1 MASTAITRRRLI
13 ALLGAGLAAGAAGR
27 SAATGGASPL
37 SLPQRPQRLERVL
50 SHVVGGHSAL
60 SVRRGWEVWFAP
72 QGRGIAVSGRQLFA
86 EVNAPPQLAAL
97 ARIEQ
102 QRTETGLFPLMLDA
116 DGAILPVADAQG
128 VSEAVTA
135 ALGAAEELIARGPG
149 PADQRALQRAYLAR
163 LDAVGADLFEQ
174 LPRDLFFPTGV
185 PSVVR
190 ETLTLPDGLIGSF
203 TVEYRAA
210 PQPDAPWLSRAE
222 RVITTRIGAQERR
235 REELWRMGDLL
246 PPGAEA
252 PLRYYFTL
260 RRNRAFA

>member
-27 SAATGGASPL
+27 SAAAGGAVPL

-50 SHVVGGHSAL
+50 SHVVGGQTAL

-128 VSEAVTA
+128 VSAAVTA

-149 PADQRALQRAYLAR
+149 RPISGSSSAPISPGSMPSGPICSNSCRAICSFPPGPRVWCAR
-163 LDAVGADLFEQ
+163 RS
-174 LPRDLFFPTGV
+174 PCPTG
-185 PSVVR
+185 
-190 ETLTLPDGLIGSF
+190 
-203 TVEYRAA
+203 
-210 PQPDAPWLSRAE
+210 
-222 RVITTRIGAQERR
+222 
-235 REELWRMGDLL
+235 
-246 PPGAEA
+246 
-252 PLRYYFTL
+252 
-260 RRNRAFA
+260 